1 MRRLVPLVV
10 LLAALASSGC
20 SDDTPQ
26 EQPATTPPVETPEE
40 PAVPA
45 GPNQVGS
52 GGGFGG

>member
-1 MRRLVPLVV
+1 MRRLVTLAV
-10 LLAALASSGC
+10 LLAALGVTGC
-20 SDDTPQ
+20 GDDKPADPPQ
-26 EQPATTPPVETPEE
+26 EPPAETPEE